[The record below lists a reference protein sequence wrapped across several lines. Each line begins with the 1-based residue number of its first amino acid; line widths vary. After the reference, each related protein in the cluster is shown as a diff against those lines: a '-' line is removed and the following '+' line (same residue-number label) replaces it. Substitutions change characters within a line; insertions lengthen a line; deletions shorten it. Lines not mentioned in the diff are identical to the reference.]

1 MLIAVSVLAWIFA
14 PWIVKNGLYALTADS
29 NIGQLDV
36 TVRLLRI
43 MLPTVVIFGMSGLV
57 MGMLNAHRS
66 FLIPCS
72 CACYVFSG
80 NNLWHRCA
88 SEKLGR

>member
-1 MLIAVSVLAWIFA
+1 VLIAVSVLAWIFA

-43 MLPTVVIFGMSGLV
+43 MLPTVVIFGMSGL
-57 MGMLNAHRS
+57 GWG
-66 FLIPCS
+66 C
-72 CACYVFSG
+72 
-80 NNLWHRCA
+80 
-88 SEKLGR
+88 